1 MKKTITCFLF
11 YHTDNQFNKLLNS
24 LLSHPYIDQIYLLTG
39 QKEAAEAACPQC
51 RTLPLDSFEQT
62 GTIRQL

>member
-24 LLSHPYIDQIYLLTG
+24 LLSHPYIDQIYRGYQNIDKRLNGIGARITRL
-39 QKEAAEAACPQC
+39 
-51 RTLPLDSFEQT
+51 
-62 GTIRQL
+62 